1 MTTDTS
7 PANPQQV
14 KEKISQIRQLP
25 STLQWIPATVTVV
38 LMLMT
43 LDYLFNIGWL
53 TFVTGLETQFYY
65 AVVALLL
72 PLVFLL
78 WPMRSSQQEQPIPW
92 YDYLFSAATL
102 IAGGYFVYNAVP
114 ILERGWAFAAPDL
127 AIYASYAFW

>member
-7 PANPQQV
+7 PANNQQV

-25 STLQWIPATVTVV
+25 PALRWIPATVTVI
-38 LMLMT
+38 LMAMT
-43 LDYLFNIGWL
+43 LDYLFNVGLL

-78 WPMRSSQQEQPIPW
+78 WPMRSRQQEQP
-92 YDYLFSAATL
+92 
-102 IAGGYFVYNAVP
+102 
-114 ILERGWAFAAPDL
+114 
-127 AIYASYAFW
+127 